1 MHRSEARDL
10 VSCLACGAEV
20 SLGVDRVF
28 AVSEETALC
37 FACAVRRGGSYSEAH
52 DRWTNAPNLNG
63 LRELAPPDV

>member
-10 VSCLACGAEV
+10 VACLSCGAEV

-28 AVSEETALC
+28 AVTEDAALC

-52 DRWTNAPNLNG
+52 DHWTKAPNLKG
-63 LRELAPPDV
+63 LRDVVPDS